1 LFFRFSYK
9 WFIVIILLLIN
20 ILYLIKTSKSNINRV
35 YNILL
40 KLKHLENFSQAP
52 IDLLGVRIFNIKLIG
67 LIFIIN
73 FFRIISWFFPF
84 SSHLFFSLTLSSI
97 FWITRILFIFT
108 NIIKTLNHIIPSNT
122 PIILISIIRY
132 IELIRIL
139 IRPITLRVRLSA
151 NITSGHLILRLI
163 QTINSIPSFIFQLP
177 LFILEIIVGIIQS
190 YVFALLIN
198 LYLNDRF

>member
-1 LFFRFSYK
+1 
-9 WFIVIILLLIN
+9 
-20 ILYLIKTSKSNINRV
+20 
-35 YNILL
+35 
-40 KLKHLENFSQAP
+40 
-52 IDLLGVRIFNIKLIG
+52 
-67 LIFIIN
+67 
-73 FFRIISWFFPF
+73 
-84 SSHLFFSLTLSSI
+84 
-97 FWITRILFIFT
+97 
-108 NIIKTLNHIIPSNT
+108 
-122 PIILISIIRY
+122 LISIIRY